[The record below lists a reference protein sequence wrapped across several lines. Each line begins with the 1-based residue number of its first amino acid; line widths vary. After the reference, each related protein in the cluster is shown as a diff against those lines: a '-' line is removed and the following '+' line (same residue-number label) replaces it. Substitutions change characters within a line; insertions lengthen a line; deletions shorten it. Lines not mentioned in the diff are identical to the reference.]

1 MWNVKLTT
9 AGAVT
14 LAGLATLVQVQTQMR
29 NSSQTVVSTESFETW
44 NPRVTNLQF
53 IDPRS
58 YAVLG
63 ANSLNFRN
71 SSGTQFFNPTN
82 STPPFFQIFDESFK
96 LLLGSSPSL
105 HLIASND
112 SYAFAHEAPIWV
124 ESTDEVFFAA
134 NSGGAL
140 GMSDINHN
148 SKVGKIS
155 VREAE
160 KSLSAP
166 GNNGTV
172 QVNVTEVCTI
182 VTIYVLRML
191 ILSLA

>member
-1 MWNVKLTT
+1 MDFCYDK
-9 AGAVT
+9 
-14 LAGLATLVQVQTQMR
+14 
-29 NSSQTVVSTESFETW
+29 
-44 NPRVTNLQF
+44 PIQF

-58 YAVLG
+58 FAVLG
-63 ANSLNFRN
+63 ANSPTFRN

-82 STPPFFQIFDESFK
+82 SSVPFFQIFDDSFRS
-96 LLLGSSPSL
+96 LLGSSPSL

-140 GMSDINHN
+140 GMSDIDHN

-155 VREAE
+155 LKKAE
-160 KSLSAP
+160 TALSAP

-172 QVNVTEVCTI
+172 QVDVTEVGRI
-182 VTIYVLRML
+182 N
-191 ILSLA
+191 S